1 MDSRSL
7 RDLVNDLGDILVQH
21 PTLATALAFVWGLL
35 LGSFLNVVVGRLP
48 AVALDPDRADA
59 WPGVLLRPGS
69 HCPHCL
75 LPIAW
80 YHNLPLLGWLV
91 LRGRCNDCSHPI
103 PLRYP
108 LLELAG
114 GSLMAG
120 AVFWHGPTVTGVMI
134 GLFLLALL
142 ALAAIDLEHQILP
155 DQIVLPLLWSGL
167 VINAF
172 GVLTTPQ
179 DAILGAVVGF
189 LMLTG
194 LRVGYRTL
202 RGIDGMGQ
210 GDAKLVAAIG
220 AWLGLQPTMTALLIA
235 FVAGSLAGLV
245 LHLLHRLG
253 RQQCLPFGP
262 GLALGALAASLGI
275 SLF

>member
-1 MDSRSL
+1 MT
-7 RDLVNDLGDILVQH
+7 DLGRILAQE
-21 PTLATALAFVWGLL
+21 PLLATGLAFAFGLL

-48 AVALDPDRADA
+48 AVALDPDRAA
-59 WPGVLLRPGS
+59 EWPGLLLRPGS
-69 HCPHCL
+69 RCPDCHTA
-75 LPIAW
+75 IRW
-80 YHNLPLLGWLV
+80 YHNLPLIGWLV
-91 LRGRCNDCSHPI
+91 LRGRCHDCGHAI

-114 GSLMAG
+114 GLLMAG
-120 AVFWHGPTVTGVMI
+120 AIAWYGPTLAGVAI

-142 ALAAIDLEHQILP
+142 ALTAIDLEHQILP
-155 DQIVLPLLWSGL
+155 DEIVLPLLWSGL
-167 VINAF
+167 IINAF

-179 DAILGAVVGF
+179 DAILGAAVGF

-194 LRVGYRTL
+194 LRLGYRAL

-210 GDAKLVAAIG
+210 GDPKLVAAIG

-235 FVAGSLAGLV
+235 FVAGSLVGLA
-245 LHLLHRLG
+245 LHLAGRLAQ
-253 RQQCLPFGP
+253 RQCLPFGP

>member
-1 MDSRSL
+1 MTT
-7 RDLVNDLGDILVQH
+7 LGTMLAQE
-21 PTLATALAFVWGLL
+21 PALATGLAALLGLL

-59 WPGVLLRPGS
+59 WPGVLVRPGS

-75 LPIAW
+75 SPVRW
-80 YHNLPLLGWLV
+80 QHNLPLLGWLL
-91 LRGRCNDCSHPI
+91 LRGRCHDCSTPI

-114 GSLMAG
+114 GLLLG
-120 AVFWHGPTVTGVMI
+120 ATVFWHGPTLAALAM

-155 DQIVLPLLWSGL
+155 DQIVLPLLWCGL

-179 DAILGAVVGF
+179 DAILGAALGF
-189 LMLTG
+189 LLLTG
-194 LRVGYRTL
+194 LRVGYRAL

-210 GDAKLVAAIG
+210 GDAKLIAAIG
-220 AWLGLQPTMTALLIA
+220 AWLGLQPTLTTLLVA
-235 FVAGSLAGLV
+235 FVSGSLVALV
-245 LHLLHRLG
+245 LHLMRRLE
-253 RQQCLPFGP
+253 RRQCLPFGP
-262 GLALGALAASLGI
+262 GLALGALAASMGL